1 MSFLGRTT
9 ETVLN
14 KVEELVKSK
23 ADSLIMHAGTSNSAN
38 GKNVLTN
45 VKKILEKKR
54 KYSPETK
61 VVFSGLIIRK
71 DQRNIHKDEIDTN
84 ARLKNFS
91 SPKNIDY
98 IDNTNINEDHLGV
111 KKLRH
116 SKKGYSMFA
125 QNSIKYLR
133 SKL

>member
-1 MSFLGRTT
+1 
-9 ETVLN
+9 
-14 KVEELVKSK
+14 
-23 ADSLIMHAGTSNSAN
+23 MHAGTSNSAK

-45 VKKILEKKR
+45 VKKILEKK

-116 SKKGYSMFA
+116 NKKGYSMFA

>member
-1 MSFLGRTT
+1 MSFPGRTT

-23 ADSLIMHAGTSNSAN
+23 ADSLIMHAGTSNSAK

-45 VKKILEKKR
+45 VKKILEKK

-98 IDNTNINEDHLGV
+98 IDNTNINEDHLSV

-116 SKKGYSMFA
+116 NKKGYSMFA

>member
-1 MSFLGRTT
+1 MSFPGRTT

-23 ADSLIMHAGTSNSAN
+23 ADSLIMHAGTSNSAK

-98 IDNTNINEDHLGV
+98 IDNTNINEDHLVV

-116 SKKGYSMFA
+116 NKKGYSMFA

>member
-1 MSFLGRTT
+1 
-9 ETVLN
+9 
-14 KVEELVKSK
+14 
-23 ADSLIMHAGTSNSAN
+23 MHAGTNNSAK

-61 VVFSGLIIRK
+61 VVFSGLIIPK

-84 ARLKNFS
+84 ARLKIFS
-91 SPKNIDY
+91 SPKSIDY

-116 SKKGYSMFA
+116 NKKGYSMFA

>member
-1 MSFLGRTT
+1 M
-9 ETVLN
+9 
-14 KVEELVKSK
+14 
-23 ADSLIMHAGTSNSAN
+23 
-38 GKNVLTN
+38 
-45 VKKILEKKR
+45 
-54 KYSPETK
+54 
-61 VVFSGLIIRK
+61 FSGVIFRK

-116 SKKGYSMFA
+116 NKKGYSMFA

-133 SKL
+133 SKLWGNVNLNCFSDISDEYNSRNLSKGSKDS